1 MTLYQSLFSI
11 SISICDRFHMNPFK
25 LNKQKAVEVIYL
37 INDITDYNLRQNKE
51 PETKQGKRIIERPA
65 GDDWF

>member
-1 MTLYQSLFSI
+1 
-11 SISICDRFHMNPFK
+11 MNPFK